1 MPTVDLIRHGE
12 PVGGR
17 RYRGTLDDPLSLE
30 GWRQMEEALISA
42 GPWQRIYT
50 SPLRR
55 CREFALDWG
64 SRRGIPVTEDRRL
77 QEMGFGLWEGK
88 TPSELRDSDPAILR
102 NFYRDPLRHWPRGA
116 EDPGAFRERVIAV
129 WQELAD
135 ISGGAPVL
143 VVTHAGVIRAVLGHI
158 LAVPAERMFSI
169 QVENAAVVRI
179 AWDEERPPAV
189 VLGTHVFRNETS
201 SG

>member
-17 RYRGTLDDPLSLE
+17 RYRGALDDPLSLK
-30 GWRQMEEALISA
+30 GWRQMEEALTSV

-55 CREFALDWG
+55 CRDFALDWG
-64 SRRGIPVTEDRRL
+64 HRRGIPVTEDQRL
-77 QEMGFGLWEGK
+77 QEMGFGSWEGK
-88 TPSELRDSDPAILR
+88 TPAELRDSDPAVLG
-102 NFYRDPLRHWPRGA
+102 NFYRDPLRHWPQGA
-116 EDPGAFRERVIAV
+116 EDPGVFRERVIAV
-129 WQELAD
+129 WQELVEMAC
-135 ISGGAPVL
+135 GVPVL
-143 VVTHAGVIRAVLGHI
+143 VVTHAGVIRALLGHI
-158 LAVPAERMFSI
+158 LAVPAERMFNI

-189 VLGTHVFRNETS
+189 VLGAHVRRNETS